1 MTEQPG
7 PVARAA
13 LALTDWTERWVPDA
27 FIFALIATAL
37 VIAAAI
43 AVTPATLPQI
53 VDAWGRGFWDLIP
66 FTLQMALVIITG
78 HVLATSPPMGRLIRA
93 IASWP
98 RTPRGAVALVTF
110 FALASAWFNW
120 GFSLVFSA
128 VLAIEI
134 ARRVEGVDYRAL
146 AAASM
151 LGLGSIWAQG
161 LSGSAALQMA
171 TPGALQPQIRD
182 IVAHGGLV
190 AGGLIPFR
198 HTIFL
203 WQSFVAVAVEVVV
216 VVGVMWLA
224 TPPAGRGKTAADLG
238 IDLGPTHRSA
248 PTAAEGA
255 TPATVV
261 GATPATVVGATPA
274 TVVGAT
280 PTTVVGAD
288 LRVRPTPGQ
297 YLEHSPLLSWFVV
310 LLGVAYLV
318 RYFSQSAEPLN
329 ALNLNILNL
338 AFLLLGFLLHGTPAR
353 LMRAVQDATPAVW
366 GVILQFPFY
375 AGIAG
380 VIIATHLNERVA
392 SLFVRVSTPA
402 TFPALVATYS
412 AVLGVFVPSGGSK
425 WVIEAPYV
433 MEAAH
438 TMKVHLG
445 WVVSAYD
452 LGEALANLL
461 QPFWMLPILGLFKLG
476 ARDVMGYTIVVFLTL
491 TPVVLILV
499 TLLGLTLQYPL

>member
-1 MTEQPG
+1 MTEQAGPSAGLRPGPAMALRAG

-13 LALTDWTERWVPDA
+13 LGLTEWTERWLPDA
-27 FIFALIATAL
+27 FIFALMATPPVSVAAL
-37 VIAAAI
+37 PA
-43 AVTPATLPQI
+43 TPATLVETI
-53 VDAWGRGFWDLIP
+53 DAWGRGFWDLIP

-78 HVLATSPPMGRLIRA
+78 HVLATSPPIGRLIRA

-134 ARRVEGVDYRAL
+134 ARRVDGVDYRAL

-171 TPGALQPQIRD
+171 TPGALQPAIRD
-182 IVAHGGLV
+182 IVARGGLV
-190 AGGLIPFR
+190 PGGLIPFR

-203 WQSFVAVAVEVVV
+203 WQSFTAVAIEILVVVAV
-216 VVGVMWLA
+216 MYFA
-224 TPPAGRGKTAADLG
+224 TPPPHRARTAADLG
-238 IDLGPTHRSA
+238 I
-248 PTAAEGA
+248 E
-255 TPATVV
+255 
-261 GATPATVVGATPA
+261 
-274 TVVGAT
+274 
-280 PTTVVGAD
+280 
-288 LRVRPTPGQ
+288 LRTENLELRTLEPRTLNPGQ
-297 YLEHSPLLSWFVV
+297 RLEHSRALSLVV
-310 LLGVAYLV
+310 VALGVTYLV
-318 RYFSQSAEPLN
+318 RYFAASAEPLN

-353 LMRAVQDATPAVW
+353 LMLAVQEATPAVW

-380 VIIATHLNERVA
+380 VITTTHLNEQVA
-392 SLFVRVSTPA
+392 ALFVRVSTPA
-402 TFPALVATYS
+402 TFPPLVALYS

-433 MEAAH
+433 MAAAH
-438 TMKVHLG
+438 TLKVHLG

-461 QPFWMLPILGLFKLG
+461 QPFWMLPVLGLFKLG
-476 ARDVMGYTIVVFLTL
+476 ARDVMGYTIVVFLAL
-491 TPVVLILV
+491 APVVLILV
-499 TLLGLTLQYPL
+499 ALLGMTLSYPL

>member
-1 MTEQPG
+1 MTGQPG

-37 VIAAAI
+37 VVVAAV
-43 AVTPATLPQI
+43 AVTPATLPQT

-93 IASWP
+93 IASRP
-98 RTPRGAVALVTF
+98 RTPRGAVALVAF
-110 FALASAWFNW
+110 FALAGAWFNW

-203 WQSFVAVAVEVVV
+203 WQSFVAVAVETVV
-216 VVGVMWLA
+216 VVGVMYFA
-224 TPPAGRGKTAADLG
+224 TPPAARAKTAKDLG
-238 IDLGPTHRSA
+238 IDL
-248 PTAAEGA
+248 
-255 TPATVV
+255 
-261 GATPATVVGATPA
+261 
-274 TVVGAT
+274 
-280 PTTVVGAD
+280 AD
-288 LRVRPTPGQ
+288 VRTRKLELGTQTPGQ
-297 YLEHSPLLSWFVV
+297 YLEHSPILSWLVV
-310 LLGVAYLV
+310 LLGATYLF
-318 RYFSQSAEPLN
+318 RYFAQAAEPLN

-380 VIIATHLNERVA
+380 VIIATRLNEQVA

-412 AVLGVFVPSGGSK
+412 AALGVFVPSGGSK

-452 LGEALANLL
+452 LGEALANLV

-476 ARDVMGYTIVVFLTL
+476 ARDVMGYTIVVFLAL

-499 TLLGLTLQYPL
+499 TLLGMTLQYPL

>member
-1 MTEQPG
+1 MTGQPG

-13 LALTDWTERWVPDA
+13 LALTNWTERWIPDA
-27 FIFALIATAL
+27 FIFALVATIL
-37 VIAAAI
+37 VIGAALA
-43 AVTPATLPQI
+43 ATPATLLDT

-78 HVLATSPPMGRLIRA
+78 HVLATSPPMGRVIRA
-93 IASWP
+93 IAGWP
-98 RTPRGAVALVTF
+98 RTPRGAVALVAF
-110 FALASAWFNW
+110 FALAASWFNW

-203 WQSFVAVAVEVVV
+203 WQSFVAVAAEMIVVV
-216 VVGVMWLA
+216 AVMYFA
-224 TPPAGRGKTAADLG
+224 TPPSGRGKSARDLG
-238 IDLGPTHRSA
+238 IDLA
-248 PTAAEGA
+248 PVERRTSNSERRTSHPGA
-255 TPATVV
+255 WL
-261 GATPATVVGATPA
+261 
-274 TVVGAT
+274 
-280 PTTVVGAD
+280 D
-288 LRVRPTPGQ
+288 
-297 YLEHSPLLSWFVV
+297 HSPILSWLIV
-310 LLGVAYLV
+310 LLGVTYLW
-318 RYFSQSAEPLN
+318 RYFAQAAEPLN

-353 LMRAVQDATPAVW
+353 LMRAVQEATPAVW

-392 SLFVRVSTPA
+392 GLFVRMSTPA

-433 MEAAH
+433 IDAAH

-461 QPFWMLPILGLFKLG
+461 QPFWMLPVLGLFKLG
-476 ARDVMGYTIVVFLTL
+476 ARDVMGYTIVVFLAL
-491 TPVVLILV
+491 APVVLLLV
-499 TLLGLTLQYPL
+499 TLLGMTLQYPL

>member
-37 VIAAAI
+37 VIAAAV
-43 AVTPATLPQI
+43 AVTPATLPQTI
-53 VDAWGRGFWDLIP
+53 DAWGRGFWDLIP

-110 FALASAWFNW
+110 FALASSWFNW

-182 IVAHGGLV
+182 IVAHGGLI

-203 WQSFVAVAVEVVV
+203 WQSFVAVAVEMVI

-224 TPPAGRGKTAADLG
+224 TPPAARARTAKNLG
-238 IDLGPTHRSA
+238 IDLGR
-248 PTAAEGA
+248 AELG
-255 TPATVV
+255 TQNLE
-261 GATPATVVGATPA
+261 
-274 TVVGAT
+274 
-280 PTTVVGAD
+280 
-288 LRVRPTPGQ
+288 LRTLTPGQ
-297 YLEHSPLLSWFVV
+297 WLEHSPILSWLVV
-310 LLGVAYLV
+310 LLGVTYLW
-318 RYFSQSAEPLN
+318 RYFAQSAEPLN

-338 AFLLLGFLLHGTPAR
+338 AFLLLGFLLHRTPAR

-380 VIIATHLNERVA
+380 VIIATHLNEQVA
-392 SLFVRVSTPA
+392 NLFVRVSTPA

-476 ARDVMGYTIVVFLTL
+476 ARDVMGYTIVVFLAL

-499 TLLGLTLQYPL
+499 TLLGMTLHYPL

>member
-37 VIAAAI
+37 VIAAAV
-43 AVTPATLPQI
+43 AVTPATLPQTI
-53 VDAWGRGFWDLIP
+53 DAWGRGFWDLIP

-78 HVLATSPPMGRLIRA
+78 HVLATSPPIGRLIRA

-151 LGLGSIWAQG
+151 LGLGSVWAQG
-161 LSGSAALQMA
+161 LSGSAAMQMA

-203 WQSFVAVAVEVVV
+203 WQSFVAVAVEIVV
-216 VVGVMWLA
+216 VVGVMSLA

-238 IDLGPTHRSA
+238 IDLSEFRIRNS
-248 PTAAEGA
+248 EF
-255 TPATVV
+255 
-261 GATPATVVGATPA
+261 
-274 TVVGAT
+274 
-280 PTTVVGAD
+280 
-288 LRVRPTPGQ
+288 RIPTPGQ
-297 YLEHSPLLSWFVV
+297 WLEHSWLLTGFVV
-310 LLGVAYLV
+310 ALGGAYLW

-353 LMRAVQDATPAVW
+353 LMRAVQEATPAVW

-380 VIIATHLNERVA
+380 VIIATHLNEQVA
-392 SLFVRVSTPA
+392 NLFVRVSTPS

-438 TMKVHLG
+438 TMNVHLG

-476 ARDVMGYTIVVFLTL
+476 ARDVMGYTIVVFLAL

-499 TLLGLTLQYPL
+499 TLLGLTLHYPL

>member
-7 PVARAA
+7 SVARAA

-27 FIFALIATAL
+27 FIFALMATVL
-37 VIAAAI
+37 VIAAALT
-43 AVTPATLPQI
+43 VTAATLPETI
-53 VDAWGRGFWDLIP
+53 DAWGRGFWDLIP

-78 HVLATSPPMGRLIRA
+78 HVLATSRPMGRVIRL

-98 RTPRGAVALVTF
+98 HSPKSAVALVAF
-110 FALASAWFNW
+110 FALASSWFNW

-134 ARRVEGVDYRAL
+134 ARRLETVDYRAL

-182 IVAHGGLV
+182 IVAHGGIV

-203 WQSFVAVAVEVVV
+203 WQSFTAVAVEMLV

-238 IDLGPTHRSA
+238 IDLGPS
-248 PTAAEGA
+248 E
-255 TPATVV
+255 
-261 GATPATVVGATPA
+261 
-274 TVVGAT
+274 
-280 PTTVVGAD
+280 
-288 LRVRPTPGQ
+288 LRIQNSEFRIRTPGQ
-297 YLEHSPLLSWFVV
+297 RLEHSPALTILVV
-310 LLGVAYLV
+310 ALGVAYLW
-318 RYFSQSAEPLN
+318 RYFSQAAEPLN

-353 LMRAVQDATPAVW
+353 LMRAVQEATPAVW

-380 VIIATHLNERVA
+380 VITATHLNEQVA
-392 SLFVRVSTPA
+392 SVFVRISTPA
-402 TFPALVATYS
+402 TFPPLVAVYS

-476 ARDVMGYTIVVFLTL
+476 ARDVMGYTIVVFLAL
-491 TPVVLILV
+491 APVVLILV
-499 TLLGLTLQYPL
+499 TLLGMTLNYPL

>member
-7 PVARAA
+7 AVARAA

-27 FIFALIATAL
+27 FIFALMATVL
-37 VIAAAI
+37 VIGAALA
-43 AVTPATLPQI
+43 ATPATLMQT

-78 HVLATSPPMGRLIRA
+78 HVLATSPPMGRVIRA
-93 IASWP
+93 IAGWP
-98 RTPRGAVALVTF
+98 RTPRGAVALVAF
-110 FALASAWFNW
+110 FALAASWFNW

-134 ARRVEGVDYRAL
+134 ARRVDQVDYRAL

-171 TPGALQPQIRD
+171 TPGALQPAIRD
-182 IVAHGGLV
+182 IVARGGLV
-190 AGGLIPFR
+190 PGGLIPFR

-203 WQSFVAVAVEVVV
+203 WQSFTAVAVEIVV

-224 TPPAGRGKTAADLG
+224 TPPAGRGKTARDLG
-238 IDLGPTHRSA
+238 IDLGEFRIQDS
-248 PTAAEGA
+248 EFRI
-255 TPATVV
+255 
-261 GATPATVVGATPA
+261 
-274 TVVGAT
+274 
-280 PTTVVGAD
+280 
-288 LRVRPTPGQ
+288 LTPGQ
-297 YLEHSPLLSWFVV
+297 YLEHSPVLMWFVV
-310 LLGVAYLV
+310 ALGGVYLV
-318 RYFSQSAEPLN
+318 RYFWMADEPLN

-353 LMRAVQDATPAVW
+353 LMRAVQEATPAVW

-392 SLFVRVSTPA
+392 SLFVRASTPA

-438 TMKVHLG
+438 TMHVHLG
-445 WVVSAYD
+445 WVVSSYD

-461 QPFWMLPILGLFKLG
+461 QPFWMLPILGLFKLS
-476 ARDVMGYTIVVFLTL
+476 ARDIMGYTIVVFLAL
-491 TPVVLILV
+491 TPVVLVLV
-499 TLLGLTLQYPL
+499 TLLGLTLAYPL

>member
-27 FIFALIATAL
+27 FIFALIATVL
-37 VIAAAI
+37 VIGAALT
-43 AVTPATLPQI
+43 VTSATLLQT

-78 HVLATSPPMGRLIRA
+78 HVLATSPPMGRVIRA
-93 IASWP
+93 IALWP
-98 RTPRGAVALVTF
+98 QSPKGAVALVAF
-110 FALASAWFNW
+110 FALASSWFNW

-134 ARRVEGVDYRAL
+134 ARRVETVDYRAL

-182 IVAHGGLV
+182 IVSHGGAV

-203 WQSFVAVAVEVVV
+203 WQSFVSVAIEIVVV
-216 VVGVMWLA
+216 VAVMYLA
-224 TPPAGRGKTAADLG
+224 TPPAGKGKTARDLG
-238 IDLGPTHRSA
+238 IDLGLGEFRIPNSEFRI
-248 PTAAEGA
+248 
-255 TPATVV
+255 
-261 GATPATVVGATPA
+261 
-274 TVVGAT
+274 
-280 PTTVVGAD
+280 
-288 LRVRPTPGQ
+288 RTPGQ
-297 YLEHSPLLSWFVV
+297 WLEHSRVLSGLVV
-310 LLGVAYLV
+310 LLGVTYLV
-318 RYFSQSAEPLN
+318 RYFWQAAEPLN

-353 LMRAVQDATPAVW
+353 LMRAVQEATPAVW

-380 VIIATHLNERVA
+380 VITATHLNEQVA
-392 SLFVRVSTPA
+392 SLFVRISTPT
-402 TFPALVATYS
+402 TFAPLVAVYS

-476 ARDVMGYTIVVFLTL
+476 ARDVMGYTIVVFLAL

-499 TLLGLTLQYPL
+499 TLLGMTLQYPL